1 MRITNNDKSGDGEFL
16 PDNFLRRYS
25 YKYLLEARKNPYLK
39 FTNRR
44 ESNERKF
51 RDEANILSD
60 DSSVIIGACGVQ

>member
-16 PDNFLRRYS
+16 PDNFLRR